1 MEIVNIRPQSYCF
14 GVLDAINLAKNL
26 RINNPNKPI
35 YIWGLLV
42 HNKFVAEGLLAH
54 NIITLERN
62 QLSMYQDLK
71 TLPSGYVIT
80 SAHGISEIEINT
92 IIKAGHRH
100 VDATCSVIKDVM
112 EIIKKELNAG
122 HEIIYFGEY
131 NHPEM
136 LAIGSI
142 DKQKIH
148 LVVSHDD
155 IDKLVIKDKE
165 PLFTNQTTLVHSS
178 IIPFYYKLTKKYP
191 KARLLNEICDATKQ
205 RQEALIAKLDDGDIV
220 LIVGDYKSN
229 NTKKLFEI
237 AKEKINDSYLV
248 SSLED
253 VKNEWFVNK
262 KKLLITA
269 GASTP
274 PFLVKQII
282 DKLNGI
288 DVNLDYKR
296 II

>member
-26 RINNPNKPI
+26 RLNNPNTPI

-42 HNKFVAEGLLAH
+42 HNRFVAEALEAH
-54 NIITLERN
+54 NIKTLERD
-62 QLSMYQDLK
+62 QLNMLSILK
-71 TLPSGYVIT
+71 KLESGYVIT
-80 SAHGISEIEINT
+80 SAHGISELEINN

-112 EIIKKELNAG
+112 EIIKKELNSG
-122 HEIIYFGEY
+122 HEIIYFGEK

-142 DKQKIH
+142 DKEKIH
-148 LVVSHDD
+148 LVFSHDD
-155 IDKLVIKDKE
+155 IDNLKLKDKQ

-178 IIPFYYKLTKKYP
+178 ILPFYYKLIKSFP

-205 RQEALIAKLDDGDIV
+205 RQEALINKLDEGDIV
-220 LIVGDYKSN
+220 LIVGDTKSN
-229 NTKKLFEI
+229 NTKKLYEI
-237 AKEKINDSYLV
+237 AKEKIEDSYLV
-248 SSLED
+248 SSLAEI
-253 VKNEWFVNK
+253 NTNWFNNK

-282 DKLNGI
+282 DHLNGI
-288 DVNLDYKR
+288 STPTDFKKM
-296 II
+296 I

>member
-1 MEIVNIRPQSYCF
+1 
-14 GVLDAINLAKNL
+14 
-26 RINNPNKPI
+26 
-35 YIWGLLV
+35 
-42 HNKFVAEGLLAH
+42 
-54 NIITLERN
+54 
-62 QLSMYQDLK
+62 
-71 TLPSGYVIT
+71 
-80 SAHGISEIEINT
+80 
-92 IIKAGHRH
+92 
-100 VDATCSVIKDVM
+100 
-112 EIIKKELNAG
+112 
-122 HEIIYFGEY
+122 
-131 NHPEM
+131 M

-155 IDKLVIKDKE
+155 IDNLVIKDKE

-205 RQEALIAKLDDGDIV
+205 RQEALIAKLDEGDIV
-220 LIVGDYKSN
+220 LIVGDNKSN
-229 NTKKLFEI
+229 NTNKLYEI
-237 AKEKINDSYLV
+237 AKAKIKDSYLV
-248 SSLED
+248 SSLSD
-253 VKNEWFVNK
+253 VKQEWFINK

-282 DKLNGI
+282 DNLNG
-288 DVNLDYKR
+288 VNVEVDYKR

>member
-26 RINNPNKPI
+26 RLNNPNTPI

-42 HNKFVAEGLLAH
+42 HNRFVAEALEAH
-54 NIITLERN
+54 NIKTLERD
-62 QLSMYQDLK
+62 QLNMLSILK
-71 TLPSGYVIT
+71 KLESGYVIT
-80 SAHGISEIEINT
+80 SAHGISELEINT

-112 EIIKKELNAG
+112 EIIKKELNSG
-122 HEIIYFGEY
+122 HEIIYFGEK

-142 DKQKIH
+142 DKEKIH
-148 LVVSHDD
+148 LVFNHDD
-155 IDKLVIKDKE
+155 IDNLKLKDKQ

-178 IIPFYYKLTKKYP
+178 ILPFYYKLIKSFP
-191 KARLLNEICDATKQ
+191 EARLLNEICDATKQ
-205 RQEALIAKLDDGDIV
+205 RQEALINKLDEGDIV
-220 LIVGDYKSN
+220 LIVGDTKSN
-229 NTKKLFEI
+229 NTKKLYEI
-237 AKEKINDSYLV
+237 AKEKIEDSYLV
-248 SSLED
+248 SSLSE
-253 VKNEWFVNK
+253 VNTNWFNNK

-282 DKLNGI
+282 DHLNGI
-288 DVNLDYKR
+288 STPTDFKKM
-296 II
+296 I